1 MVTFNELTR
10 ADRLTASA
18 ERLED
23 LVMEAAVMLPEDE
36 YVDVFVGLITRLTNH
51 VGSARAG
58 LVR

>member
-23 LVMEAAVMLPEDE
+23 LVMEAAVMLPSGD
-36 YVDVFVGLITRLTNH
+36 YVEVFADLVARLTAH
-51 VGSARAG
+51 MEAA
-58 LVR
+58 

>member
-1 MVTFNELTR
+1 MATFTELTR
-10 ADRLTASA
+10 EERLDLRS

-51 VGSARAG
+51 VEAAR
-58 LVR
+58 